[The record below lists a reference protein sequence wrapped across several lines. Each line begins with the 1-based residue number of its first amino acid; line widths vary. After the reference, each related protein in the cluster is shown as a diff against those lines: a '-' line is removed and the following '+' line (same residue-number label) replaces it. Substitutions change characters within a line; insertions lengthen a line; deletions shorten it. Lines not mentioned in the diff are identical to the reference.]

1 MPEGTATA
9 STLLLVVALSLIGPV
24 AAVAQPLE
32 GALQEA
38 NEATPLEL
46 DLRRSLVCMCDGPGC
61 GKKLVAE
68 CMCVEAVRR
77 RGEIKGLVSEGLTR
91 DEVLRFYIDKHGS
104 QEPLA
109 APLDEGFNR
118 LAWFFPYLLATTG
131 AVALGGAL
139 VRWTRTGRHSESA
152 TSTSGVDAQL
162 EARLDDE
169 LRNLD

>member
-1 MPEGTATA
+1 MTAGETRA
-9 STLLLVVALSLIGPV
+9 
-24 AAVAQPLE
+24 
-32 GALQEA
+32 
-38 NEATPLEL
+38 EL
-46 DLRRSLVCMCDGPGC
+46 
-61 GKKLVAE
+61 
-68 CMCVEAVRR
+68 
-77 RGEIKGLVSEGLTR
+77 KGLLAEGLTR

-118 LAWFFPYLLATTG
+118 LAWFFPYLLAATA

-139 VRWTRTGRHSESA
+139 VRWSRPGLGQERTARPA
-152 TSTSGVDAQL
+152 NVDAQL